1 MNPAASESKDTLI
14 KKTKPI
20 NTKNDAEISGS
31 SLSLPE
37 NPVVVIEPKKGWI
50 SIDLRDLWQYRD
62 LLYIL
67 TSRDVKVRYKQTLLG
82 AAWAVIQPLFTM
94 LIFTLF
100 FGRLAGMPSDG
111 IPYPLF
117 AYAGLLPWTFFSN
130 AVTNSGN
137 SLVGNSNLITKVYF
151 PRMIIPMASV
161 GSGLVD
167 FVIAFG
173 LLVAMMFY
181 YGVSFSINILMLPVL
196 VILTSLLSVGIGMW
210 MSALNVKYR
219 DIRYALPF
227 LIQLGMFATPIIYPS
242 SLVPEKWRWLIA
254 LNPLTGQIEAYR
266 SAFFG
271 KPFDWFAIGIS
282 TIITFVVLFYAAYAF
297 KRMEKSFADII

>member
-1 MNPAASESKDTLI
+1 MESITEEIKVNIKNNLTQTENTDLSHSDGLTLPD
-14 KKTKPI
+14 KP
-20 NTKNDAEISGS
+20 
-31 SLSLPE
+31 L
-37 NPVVVIEPKKGWI
+37 VVIEPSKGWI
-50 SIDLRDLWQYRD
+50 PVNLRDLWHYRD
-62 LLYIL
+62 LLHIL
-67 TSRDVKVRYKQTLLG
+67 TMRDIKVRYKQTLLG
-82 AAWAVIQPLFTM
+82 AAWAIIQPLFTM

-111 IPYPLF
+111 IPYPIF

-167 FVIAFG
+167 FAIAFV
-173 LLVAMMFY
+173 LLVVLMFY
-181 YGVSFSINILMLPVL
+181 YGVVLTLSILMLPVL
-196 VILTSLLSVGIGMW
+196 VILTSLLAIGIGMW

-219 DIRYALPF
+219 DIRHALPF
-227 LIQLGMFATPIIYPS
+227 LIQLGMFISPIIYPTTI
-242 SLVPEKWRWLIA
+242 VPEKWRFLLA
-254 LNPLTGQIEAYR
+254 FNPLTGIIEGYR
-266 SAFFG
+266 SAIFG
-271 KPFDWFAIGIS
+271 RPFDWFAIGIS
-282 TIITFVVLFYAAYAF
+282 AAITFAILFYSAYMF